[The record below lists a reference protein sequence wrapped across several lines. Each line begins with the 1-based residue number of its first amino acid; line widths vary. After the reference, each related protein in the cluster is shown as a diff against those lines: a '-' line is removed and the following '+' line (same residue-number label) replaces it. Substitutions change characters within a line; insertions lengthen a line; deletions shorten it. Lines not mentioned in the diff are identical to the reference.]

1 MRVPSRNISLHL
13 RYLDLNVAIMSEGS
27 SWSPDV
33 ADDMVA
39 RMEKYFENT
48 IRTMVDYGM
57 LESSINSENESED
70 EDEDEWGPQP
80 EKELIDPRIVTL
92 EGEDGW
98 S

>member
-1 MRVPSRNISLHL
+1 MRIPSRNISLHL
-13 RYLDLNVAIMSEGS
+13 RYLDLNIALMSEGS

-39 RMEKYFENT
+39 RMENYLDNT
-48 IRTMVDYGM
+48 RRTMVEYGM
-57 LESSINSENESED
+57 FESSIEVQSED
-70 EDEDEWGPQP
+70 EDDDEWGPQP

>member
-1 MRVPSRNISLHL
+1 MRIPPRNISLHL
-13 RYLDLNVAIMSEGS
+13 RYLDLNIAIMSEGS

-39 RMEKYFENT
+39 RMQKYLDNT
-48 IRTMVDYGM
+48 VRTMVEYGM
-57 LESSINSENESED
+57 FDSSTEEED
-70 EDEDEWGPQP
+70 EDDWGPQP
-80 EKELIDPRIVTL
+80 EKELIDPRTVTL

>member
-1 MRVPSRNISLHL
+1 MRIPSRNISLHL
-13 RYLDLNVAIMSEGS
+13 RYLDLNLAIMSEGS

-33 ADDMVA
+33 ADDMVN
-39 RMEKYFENT
+39 RMERYLENT
-48 IRTMVDYGM
+48 IRTMIEYGM
-57 LESSINSENESED
+57 IEGSEIEEED

-98 S
+98 

>member
-1 MRVPSRNISLHL
+1 MRIPSRNISLHL
-13 RYLDLNVAIMSEGS
+13 RYLDLNIALMSEGS

-39 RMEKYFENT
+39 RMENYFENT
-48 IRTMVDYGM
+48 IRTMVEYGM
-57 LESSINSENESED
+57 FESSIEEKNED